1 MGSPSFNYIILGAA
15 IVLFVVTLVKDWKP
29 FSKKKE
35 KKLSENNASSLSPQ
49 GDKADIVLP
58 LCLQAYERLVVF
70 LERMRLESLVK
81 RLNRPELTVKET
93 EHLFI
98 ESIRAEFEH
107 NVSQQI
113 YLSDASWEAV
123 STAKEQVIHYIHITA
138 SKLSPSENGRLL
150 SQQLLSQPF
159 HESHNPVKIA
169 LDILN
174 NESDKLINRSQR

>member
-1 MGSPSFNYIILGAA
+1 KI
-15 IVLFVVTLVKDWKP
+15 
-29 FSKKKE
+29 
-35 KKLSENNASSLSPQ
+35 SENDASALSPQ

-70 LERMRLESLVK
+70 LERIRLDSLVK
-81 RLNRPELTVKET
+81 RLNRPEMSVKET
-93 EHLFI
+93 ERLFI

-113 YLSDASWEAV
+113 YVSDASWEAI
-123 STAKEQVIHYIHITA
+123 STAKEQIIHYIHITA
-138 SKLSPSENGRLL
+138 SKLSSSENGRLL

-159 HESHNPVKIA
+159 HEAHDPVKIA

-174 NESDKLINRSQR
+174 NESNKLINRRQR